1 MRLRPWKEM
10 ISKGFSFSSQ
20 NRNGECFCMTKT
32 MKITYTAIFA
42 AIAAVLMYF
51 EFPLPFMPPFL
62 KVDLSGAAI
71 LIGAFIFG
79 IGPAIMMILIKDLI
93 HVTQTQTGGSG
104 ELQDFI
110 LLALFVIVA
119 VSVYKR
125 YHTRKGAIIGCLLG
139 TLVMS
144 VAGMATNY
152 LFIIPFYSKV
162 MMMPLDAIFG
172 ACAAVNPH
180 ISGMSTYLLIGVLP
194 FNIVKGGLITFIT
207 VIVYK
212 KLSVF
217 IKSKQFDLHRHTE
230 TAK

>member
-1 MRLRPWKEM
+1 
-10 ISKGFSFSSQ
+10 
-20 NRNGECFCMTKT
+20 MTKT

-125 YHTRKGAIIGCLLG
+125 CLLYTSHG
-139 TLVMS
+139 
-144 VAGMATNY
+144 AGWY
-152 LFIIPFYSKV
+152 L
-162 MMMPLDAIFG
+162 
-172 ACAAVNPH
+172 
-180 ISGMSTYLLIGVLP
+180 
-194 FNIVKGGLITFIT
+194 
-207 VIVYK
+207 
-212 KLSVF
+212 
-217 IKSKQFDLHRHTE
+217 
-230 TAK
+230 